1 MKTLV
6 RQYAVVVALA
16 GAFGFGAATPSLAQS
31 ATGAEGRSSIAQYC
45 VPPPESIEYHRF
57 YCQFGPGSP
66 FPPMP
71 ASAPNLKFETT

>member
-1 MKTLV
+1 MKTLAM
-6 RQYAVVVALA
+6 QDAVVVALA
-16 GAFGFGAATPSLAQS
+16 GAFGFSAAMPSFAQS
-31 ATGAEGRSSIAQYC
+31 AIEAEGRSLIAQYC

-71 ASAPNLKFETT
+71 AG